1 MRVDLAQ
8 SALVAAPPRCRT
20 THGAQLQF
28 NSVNKPALTLGTD
41 SKHTSSRYPVSTLT
55 LASLTSQFCRRKVLL
70 ECGYI
75 FILSPCNKVI
85 TVLYT
90 HIFYHLSTILVYQT
104 VIKLLF
110 QIVNMAIQ
118 HLVNTIVCCKLK
130 YIFNK
135 YFTQLAR
142 AMGNSKTAK
151 TRRLF
156 MYRQYESN
164 DVLYFYT
171 VPVKLLGWAP
181 AAGSHT
187 PCYHQHLH
195 HGQCCKT
202 IHRFHN
208 RLYNHGEGPY
218 QGLLLDESAYQRA
231 SLVGP
236 SP

>member
-8 SALVAAPPRCRT
+8 SALVAAPPRT

-55 LASLTSQFCRRKVLL
+55 LASLTCQFCRRKVLL

-75 FILSPCNKVI
+75 FILGPCNKVI
-85 TVLYT
+85 TSLYT
-90 HIFYHLSTILVYQT
+90 PIFYHLSTILVYQT

-171 VPVKLLGWAP
+171 VPVKLLGWAQ
-181 AAGSHT
+181 AGWEPYTMLPST
-187 PCYHQHLH
+187 SSSRIVPQIDPSV
-195 HGQCCKT
+195 K
-202 IHRFHN
+202 
-208 RLYNHGEGPY
+208 LYNHGKGPY
-218 QGLLLDESAYQRA
+218 QGLLLVESAYQRFHI
-231 SLVGP
+231 
-236 SP
+236 